1 MTEAAPEIFLIGLG
15 EIGASIGLALRE
27 SGAAA
32 QRIGHDPDG
41 RLVREAVQ
49 TGAIDRAGSF
59 AGAARGADLIVLS
72 LPAPAVPDALE
83 ALARQLK
90 PDAVV
95 LDTALPRTAAGERV
109 RAGWPAGR
117 HYLGAVPSLSVS
129 ALTSPPSG
137 PRPDLFRGGQL
148 GLVLPPGTPEA
159 VARLAYQFAHILGC
173 SPFFVEGSELDG
185 VEASAEALA
194 RVAAAALMRAA
205 TQAPN
210 WRETERLAGRGLG
223 VVAGLLTWQDP
234 RDLAA
239 SLSANRANVL
249 AKLDGLLEVLADLRH
264 KIDASDGRGLAERL
278 GAARRAYEQ
287 WLNQRA
293 RGDWEIKET
302 VPPPEETPGNILH
315 RLFLPRAAGRG
326 RDR

>member
-27 SGAAA
+27 SGAGA
-32 QRIGHDPDG
+32 QRVGYDPDG
-41 RLVREAVQ
+41 RLAREAVQ
-49 TGAIDRAGSF
+49 VGAIDRQGSF
-59 AGAARGADLIVLS
+59 PGAARGADLIVLS
-72 LPAPAVPDALE
+72 LPSPAVPDALE
-83 ALARQLK
+83 ALARHLK

-95 LDTALPRTAAGERV
+95 LDTALPRMVAAEQA
-109 RAGWPAGR
+109 RAGWPPGR
-117 HYLGAVPSLSVS
+117 HYLGAVPSLEVS
-129 ALTSPPSG
+129 ALGSPPSE

-148 GLVLPPGTPEA
+148 GLVFPPGTPEP
-159 VARLAYQFAHILGC
+159 VARLVFQFAHILGC
-173 SPFFVEGSELDG
+173 APFFIDSGELDG
-185 VEASAEALA
+185 VDASAEALA
-194 RVAAAALMRAA
+194 RVAAAALMHAA

-239 SLSANRANVL
+239 GLSANQANVL
-249 AKLDGLLEVLADLRH
+249 AKLDRLLEELADLRQR
-264 KIDASDGRGLAERL
+264 IAGTDARGLAARL
-278 GAARRAYEQ
+278 GAARTAYEQ
-287 WLNQRA
+287 WLNHRA
-293 RGDWEIKET
+293 RGDWEIQET
-302 VPPPEETPGNILH
+302 VAPPEETRGNVLQ

>member
-32 QRIGHDPDG
+32 QRIGYDPDG

-49 TGAIDRAGSF
+49 TGAIDRPASF
-59 AGAARGADLIVLS
+59 PGAARGADLIVLS
-72 LPAPAVPDALE
+72 LPAPAVPDALD
-83 ALARQLK
+83 ALAPLLK

-95 LDTALPRTAAGERV
+95 LDTALPRTAAAERV

-117 HYLGAVPSLSVS
+117 HYLGAVPSLTVS
-129 ALTSPPSG
+129 ALAGPPSG
-137 PRPDLFRGGQL
+137 PRPDLFHGGQL
-148 GLVLPPGTPEA
+148 GLVLPPGTPEP
-159 VARLAYQFAHILGC
+159 VARLAFQFAHILGC
-173 SPFFVEGSELDG
+173 SPFFVDSSELDG

-223 VVAGLLTWQDP
+223 VAAGLLTWQDP

-239 SLSANRANVL
+239 SLSLNRANVL
-249 AKLDGLLEVLADLRH
+249 AKLDALLEALADLRR
-264 KIDASDGRGLAERL
+264 KIDASDERGLAERL
-278 GAARRAYEQ
+278 RAARTAYEQ

-302 VPPPEETPGNILH
+302 VAPPEEGTGNILQ
-315 RLFLPRAAGRG
+315 RLFMPRAAGRG